1 MRAKRTV
8 CKGRET
14 TDLKSQTDLSSNHH
28 LLFLVSKAQLPQL
41 YSEFPNTSWRGA
53 MRTNDKAGKDLAGQ
67 EARRQTQ
74 GRAGCMGA
82 LLLPP
87 PGGKPGPGRRRP
99 SRVWAPMQRKQSP
112 LSSHQETCR
121 KGSVWKRAALHLAN
135 VHLCFLLESI
145 TFFTS
150 PGLFTQ
156 TSCSLT
162 TRIAFSAILLTAQM
176 SAVSLGVW
184 WELLPDSTQPSQHSF

>member
-1 MRAKRTV
+1 M
-8 CKGRET
+8 
-14 TDLKSQTDLSSNHH
+14 SQKLN
-28 LLFLVSKAQLPQL
+28 FPQL

-87 PGGKPGPGRRRP
+87 WGGNLGQAGGVPAESGLPCSA
-99 SRVWAPMQRKQSP
+99 SRV